1 MRLPPGQRPARERG
15 LETEKSQT
23 LADRWKKSLEVIQ
36 KLLWLA
42 FKCMVWFSLLQQF
55 YLPNYFWLKLVLKL
69 VCLAWAH
76 RLSLHPEVGSLKTSH
91 SASFHYPSSVPIP
104 KPRRP
109 GFPVSLLPSPNPL
122 PHSQFQ
128 APLLSQPHH
137 VWLRALL
144 EP

>member
-55 YLPNYFWLKLVLKL
+55 YLPNYFWLKLVLKS
-69 VCLAWAH
+69 VCLAWA
-76 RLSLHPEVGSLKTSH
+76 
-91 SASFHYPSSVPIP
+91 
-104 KPRRP
+104 
-109 GFPVSLLPSPNPL
+109 
-122 PHSQFQ
+122 Q
-128 APLLSQPHH
+128 A
-137 VWLRALL
+137 
-144 EP
+144 